1 MKTAEERV
9 IYNYCTGKPS
19 AVVSDVLRSIS
30 AYTREDRVR
39 FFKIGIT
46 NDPDRRFQEA
56 YPKHY
61 DKMFAVYQSTSIDSV
76 SRLEDELVEHN
87 RDLAD
92 NIVAGGGGSIGSPP
106 YYLYVVVKYN
116 RR

>member
-1 MKTAEERV
+1 
-9 IYNYCTGKPS
+9 
-19 AVVSDVLRSIS
+19 
-30 AYTREDRVR
+30 
-39 FFKIGIT
+39 
-46 NDPDRRFQEA
+46 
-56 YPKHY
+56 
-61 DKMFAVYQSTSIDSV
+61 MFAVYQSTSIDSV

-116 RR
+116 HR